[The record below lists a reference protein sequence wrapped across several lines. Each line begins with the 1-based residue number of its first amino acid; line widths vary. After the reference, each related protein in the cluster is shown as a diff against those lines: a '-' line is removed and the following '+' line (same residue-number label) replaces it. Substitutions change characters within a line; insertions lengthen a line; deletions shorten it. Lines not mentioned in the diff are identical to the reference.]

1 MMAKAQPATDT
12 AGGQNVPSR
21 TAGAAIPAWV
31 PDASALARP
40 IPAARSAAT
49 TAWAATSALD
59 SVTAPAA
66 AVPEA
71 TIARSSTAPVS
82 TPAPGTPDSPS
93 AAPAR
98 SSTWQANLARLE
110 GLAEV
115 LSRHGLR
122 ARLMTPPGRVPS
134 LHVVNPSAAVLA
146 EDVYAGRGQDGLWW
160 FWWSWAERIAVG
172 EDLEGAASLIER
184 VLAAG

>member
-1 MMAKAQPATDT
+1 MMPKAQPATDT
-12 AGGQNVPSR
+12 AGGQNVTS
-21 TAGAAIPAWV
+21 AALGAAIPAWV
-31 PDASALARP
+31 PDAPGLARP

-59 SVTAPAA
+59 SATAPAA

-71 TIARSSTAPVS
+71 TIARSATAPVS
-82 TPAPGTPDSPS
+82 TPAPGTLDSPS

-115 LSRHGLR
+115 LSHHGLR

-134 LHVVNPSAAVLA
+134 LHVVNPSAAALA

-172 EDLEGAASLIER
+172 EDLEGAASLIEH